1 MIYFDNSSTSYPK
14 SARAIR
20 RQYEFYSCCGNGGRS
35 GHRLAAMAA
44 EAVFETREK
53 LAARYGCRSER
64 VIFCH
69 TATLGL
75 NMIIKGLAKRGDK
88 IVHSDLEHNAVMRPL
103 KKLESDGIVKL
114 EKFKTDRWS
123 DRRTIEAFKNAVVNA
138 SLAVVTHASNI
149 CGQILPAESLAAA
162 AHAAGA
168 LIAIDASQSGGYVD
182 IDIDSSGI
190 DALVLS
196 THKGLG
202 APFGSSALLLGEN
215 CPIPDT
221 VIEGGTGSY
230 SLLYE
235 MPEMLPD
242 RLEAGTLN
250 APAIAGLGCA
260 LEDCCDGMYEAY
272 DCASRIVC
280 ELKNMKNIRIY
291 GECALAL
298 PVVLFTVDG
307 QDSETTAS
315 LLAENGVA
323 VRGGYHCAPTAHEAL
338 KTPGG
343 AVRVSPGRH
352 NTAAEAAQFIDI
364 LSSIS
369 R

>member
-1 MIYFDNSSTSYPK
+1 M
-14 SARAIR
+14 
-20 RQYEFYSCCGNGGRS
+20 
-35 GHRLAAMAA
+35 
-44 EAVFETREK
+44 
-53 LAARYGCRSER
+53 
-64 VIFCH
+64 
-69 TATLGL
+69 
-75 NMIIKGLAKRGDK
+75 
-88 IVHSDLEHNAVMRPL
+88 
-103 KKLESDGIVKL
+103 
-114 EKFKTDRWS
+114 
-123 DRRTIEAFKNAVVNA
+123 
-138 SLAVVTHASNI
+138 
-149 CGQILPAESLAAA
+149 
-162 AHAAGA
+162 
-168 LIAIDASQSGGYVD
+168 D

-280 ELKNMKNIRIY
+280 ELKNMKNIRID